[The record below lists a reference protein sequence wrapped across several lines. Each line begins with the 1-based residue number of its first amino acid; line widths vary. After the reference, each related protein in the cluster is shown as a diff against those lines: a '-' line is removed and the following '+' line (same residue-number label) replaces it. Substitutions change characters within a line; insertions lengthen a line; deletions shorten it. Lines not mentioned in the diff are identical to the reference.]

1 MAKCQKLSS
10 YELDD
15 LPDEVILNIL
25 GVLDIKGLLLCGQV
39 SKRLRAIAND
49 ESLWLKV
56 NLYHRKVP
64 YDFIEKAAGNGC
76 QYLGLFACDII
87 GFTGISKS
95 SLNLK
100 YLNVRGGC
108 QGLLKLIQNC
118 SSLQKLSAAHLIL
131 DHSVDFDFQYICQNR
146 QTLQVL
152 DLQGSKLDFCYHTEL
167 VQDLLTNCAYLTEL
181 NISTYSVMLLDR
193 DLIKALVDN
202 LTPTILKVSLGGQK
216 NLQDEHVKKL
226 VKRCNNITHLDLKYT
241 SITKDSVDSIYEQL
255 KTSLQK
261 LRIKGSE
268 THIDFAKLFLLKSMP
283 ALKTLICDDPGNDN
297 EKEDIENLKQQLR
310 QISVNNM
317 CHNPYF
323 YLDHI
328 ASPFKIVKG
337 SSSSDCQ
344 FHIDKERL
352 WEIRAVDSTK
362 KI

>member
-1 MAKCQKLSS
+1 MK
-10 YELDD
+10 E
-15 LPDEVILNIL
+15 
-25 GVLDIKGLLLCGQV
+25 LLLFGQA
-39 SKRLRAIAND
+39 SKRHRAIAND
-49 ESLWLKV
+49 ESLWLKL
-56 NLYHRKVP
+56 NHLDKKVP

-95 SLNLK
+95 SLNFK

-108 QGLLKLIQNC
+108 QGVLKLIQNC
-118 SSLQKLSAAHLIL
+118 SSLQKLSVAHLIL

-152 DLQGSKLDFCYHTEL
+152 DLQGSKLDFRYHTEL

-283 ALKTLICDDPGNDN
+283 ALKTLICDEPVNDN
-297 EKEDIENLKQQLR
+297 EEEGIENLKQQLPHVS
-310 QISVNNM
+310 ISEEEDL
-317 CHNPYF
+317 Y
-323 YLDHI
+323 I
-328 ASPFKIVKG
+328 ANSFNGSDGEFVKKQQ
-337 SSSSDCQ
+337 C
-344 FHIDKERL
+344 KKTTRL
-352 WEIRAVDSTK
+352 
-362 KI
+362 

>member
-1 MAKCQKLSS
+1 MEKRQKLSFCQ
-10 YELDD
+10 LDE
-15 LPDEVILNIL
+15 LPDEVILKIV
-25 GVLDIKGLLLCGQV
+25 GFLDLKGLLLCGQV

-283 ALKTLICDDPGNDN
+283 ALKTLICDEPVNDN
-297 EKEDIENLKQQLR
+297 EEEGIENLKQQLPHVS
-310 QISVNNM
+310 ISEEEDL
-317 CHNPYF
+317 Y
-323 YLDHI
+323 I
-328 ASPFKIVKG
+328 ANSFNGSDGEFVKKQQ
-337 SSSSDCQ
+337 C
-344 FHIDKERL
+344 KKTTRL
-352 WEIRAVDSTK
+352 
-362 KI
+362 

>member
-108 QGLLKLIQNC
+108 QGVLKLIQNC

-283 ALKTLICDDPGNDN
+283 ALKTLICDEPVNDN
-297 EKEDIENLKQQLR
+297 EEEGIENLKQQLPHVS
-310 QISVNNM
+310 ISEEEDL
-317 CHNPYF
+317 Y
-323 YLDHI
+323 I
-328 ASPFKIVKG
+328 ANSFNGSDGEFVKKQQ
-337 SSSSDCQ
+337 C
-344 FHIDKERL
+344 KKTTRL
-352 WEIRAVDSTK
+352 
-362 KI
+362 

>member
-25 GVLDIKGLLLCGQV
+25 GLLDIKGLLLCGQV

-108 QGLLKLIQNC
+108 QGVLKLIQNC
-118 SSLQKLSAAHLIL
+118 SSLQKLSVAHLIL

-283 ALKTLICDDPGNDN
+283 ALKTLICDEPVNDN
-297 EKEDIENLKQQLR
+297 EEEGIENLKQQLPHV
-310 QISVNNM
+310 STSEEEDL
-317 CHNPYF
+317 Y
-323 YLDHI
+323 I
-328 ASPFKIVKG
+328 ANSFNGSDGEFVKKQQ
-337 SSSSDCQ
+337 C
-344 FHIDKERL
+344 KKTTRL
-352 WEIRAVDSTK
+352 
-362 KI
+362 

>member
-1 MAKCQKLSS
+1 MAKRQKLSP

-25 GVLDIKGLLLCGQV
+25 DFLDIKGLLLCGQV

-49 ESLWLKV
+49 ESLWLKL

-95 SLNLK
+95 YLNLK

-108 QGLLKLIQNC
+108 QGVQKLVQNC
-118 SSLQKLSAAHLIL
+118 SSLQKLSVALLIL
-131 DHSVDFDFQYICQNR
+131 DSDDIQYICQNR

-152 DLQGSKLDFCYHTEL
+152 DLQGSKIDVRYHTEL

-181 NISTYSVMLLDR
+181 NISTYSIMLLDG

-216 NLQDEHVKKL
+216 NLQDEHLKKL
-226 VKRCNNITHLDLKYT
+226 VKRCNKITHLDLKYT
-241 SITKDSVDSIYEQL
+241 SITNDSVDSIYEQL

-261 LRIKGSE
+261 LKIRGSE
-268 THIDFAKLFLLKSMP
+268 TPIDFVKLFLLKSMP
-283 ALKTLICDDPGNDN
+283 ALKTLICDEPVYDN
-297 EKEDIENLKQQLR
+297 EVEVIENLKQQLPHVS
-310 QISVNNM
+310 INEEEDL
-317 CHNPYF
+317 Y
-323 YLDHI
+323 I
-328 ASPFKIVKG
+328 ANSFRWYDGEFQTCI
-337 SSSSDCQ
+337 
-344 FHIDKERL
+344 L
-352 WEIRAVDSTK
+352 AW
-362 KI
+362 

>member
-1 MAKCQKLSS
+1 MK
-10 YELDD
+10 E
-15 LPDEVILNIL
+15 
-25 GVLDIKGLLLCGQV
+25 LLLFGQA
-39 SKRLRAIAND
+39 SKRHRAIAND
-49 ESLWLKV
+49 ESLWLKL
-56 NLYHRKVP
+56 NHLDKKVP

-95 SLNLK
+95 SLNFK

-108 QGLLKLIQNC
+108 QGVLKLIQNC
-118 SSLQKLSAAHLIL
+118 SSLQKLSVAHSIL
-131 DHSVDFDFQYICQNR
+131 DFDLQYICQNR

-152 DLQGSKLDFCYHTEL
+152 DLQGSKLDFRYHTEL

-283 ALKTLICDDPGNDN
+283 ALKTLICDEPVNDN
-297 EKEDIENLKQQLR
+297 EEEGIENLKQQLPHVS
-310 QISVNNM
+310 ISEEEDL
-317 CHNPYF
+317 Y
-323 YLDHI
+323 I
-328 ASPFKIVKG
+328 ANSFNGSDGEFVKKQQ
-337 SSSSDCQ
+337 C
-344 FHIDKERL
+344 KKTTRL
-352 WEIRAVDSTK
+352 
-362 KI
+362 

>member
-283 ALKTLICDDPGNDN
+283 ALKTLICDEPVNDN
-297 EKEDIENLKQQLR
+297 EEEGIENLKQQLPHVS
-310 QISVNNM
+310 INEEEDL
-317 CHNPYF
+317 Y
-323 YLDHI
+323 I
-328 ASPFKIVKG
+328 ANSFNGSDGEFVKKQQ
-337 SSSSDCQ
+337 C
-344 FHIDKERL
+344 KKTTRL
-352 WEIRAVDSTK
+352 
-362 KI
+362 

>member
-1 MAKCQKLSS
+1 MAKSQKISFYQLN
-10 YELDD
+10 D
-15 LPDEVILNIL
+15 LPDEVVLKVL
-25 GVLDIKGLLLCGQV
+25 GFMDIKELLLCGQV

-49 ESLWLKV
+49 ESLWLKL
-56 NLYHRKVP
+56 NLYKRKVP

-108 QGLLKLIQNC
+108 QGVLKLIQNC
-118 SSLQKLSAAHLIL
+118 SSLQKLSVAHLIL
-131 DHSVDFDFQYICQNR
+131 DFDFQYICQNR

-283 ALKTLICDDPGNDN
+283 ALKTLICDEPVNDN
-297 EKEDIENLKQQLR
+297 EEEGIENLKQQLPHV
-310 QISVNNM
+310 STSEEEDL
-317 CHNPYF
+317 Y
-323 YLDHI
+323 I
-328 ASPFKIVKG
+328 ANSFNGSDGEFVKKQQ
-337 SSSSDCQ
+337 C
-344 FHIDKERL
+344 KKTTRL
-352 WEIRAVDSTK
+352 
-362 KI
+362 

>member
-283 ALKTLICDDPGNDN
+283 ALKTLICDEPVNDN
-297 EKEDIENLKQQLR
+297 EEEGIENLKQQLPHVS
-310 QISVNNM
+310 ISEEEDL
-317 CHNPYF
+317 Y
-323 YLDHI
+323 I
-328 ASPFKIVKG
+328 ANSFNGSDGEFVKKQQ
-337 SSSSDCQ
+337 C
-344 FHIDKERL
+344 KKTTRL
-352 WEIRAVDSTK
+352 
-362 KI
+362 

>member
-1 MAKCQKLSS
+1 MAKCQKLSP

-15 LPDEVILNIL
+15 LPDEVFLNIL
-25 GVLDIKGLLLCGQV
+25 DFLDIKGLLLCGQV

-108 QGLLKLIQNC
+108 QGVLKLIQNC
-118 SSLQKLSAAHLIL
+118 SSLQKLSVAHLIL
-131 DHSVDFDFQYICQNR
+131 DFDFQYICQNR

-152 DLQGSKLDFCYHTEL
+152 DLQGSKLDFRYHTEL

-283 ALKTLICDDPGNDN
+283 ALKTLICDEPVNDN
-297 EKEDIENLKQQLR
+297 EEEGIENLKQQLPHVS
-310 QISVNNM
+310 INEEEDL
-317 CHNPYF
+317 Y
-323 YLDHI
+323 I
-328 ASPFKIVKG
+328 ANSFHGSDGEFVKKQQ
-337 SSSSDCQ
+337 C
-344 FHIDKERL
+344 KKTTRL
-352 WEIRAVDSTK
+352 
-362 KI
+362 

>member
-56 NLYHRKVP
+56 NMYHRKVP

-152 DLQGSKLDFCYHTEL
+152 DLQGSKLDFRYHTEL

-181 NISTYSVMLLDR
+181 NISTYSIMLLDR

-283 ALKTLICDDPGNDN
+283 ALKTLICDEPVNDN
-297 EKEDIENLKQQLR
+297 EEEGIENLKQQLPHVS
-310 QISVNNM
+310 INEEEDL
-317 CHNPYF
+317 Y
-323 YLDHI
+323 I
-328 ASPFKIVKG
+328 ANSFNGSDGEFVKKQQ
-337 SSSSDCQ
+337 C
-344 FHIDKERL
+344 KKTTRL
-352 WEIRAVDSTK
+352 
-362 KI
+362 

>member
-1 MAKCQKLSS
+1 MAKSQKISFYQLN
-10 YELDD
+10 D
-15 LPDEVILNIL
+15 LPDEVVLKVL
-25 GVLDIKGLLLCGQV
+25 GFMDIKELLLCGQV

-49 ESLWLKV
+49 ESLWLKL
-56 NLYHRKVP
+56 NLYKRKVP

-108 QGLLKLIQNC
+108 QGVLKLIQNC
-118 SSLQKLSAAHLIL
+118 SSLQKLSVAHLIL
-131 DHSVDFDFQYICQNR
+131 DFDFQYICQNR

-152 DLQGSKLDFCYHTEL
+152 DLQGSKLDFRYHTEL

-283 ALKTLICDDPGNDN
+283 ALKTLICDEPVNDN
-297 EKEDIENLKQQLR
+297 EEEGIENLKQQLPHVS
-310 QISVNNM
+310 INEEEDL
-317 CHNPYF
+317 Y
-323 YLDHI
+323 I
-328 ASPFKIVKG
+328 ANSFNGSDGEFVKKQQ
-337 SSSSDCQ
+337 C
-344 FHIDKERL
+344 KKTTRL
-352 WEIRAVDSTK
+352 
-362 KI
+362 